1 MPNYEG
7 LLAETLTY
15 PGANGDIINAYM
27 ARPLGHGPYPGVIVI
42 HHMPGWDEATKEI
55 TRRFAH
61 HGYVA
66 VMLNLPGRLL
76 TLLQT
81 MRRLF
86 HDRQGEFPTIGLLET
101 QKVLLR
107 I

>member
-42 HHMPGWDEATKEI
+42 HHMPGWDEATK
-55 TRRFAH
+55 
-61 HGYVA
+61 
-66 VMLNLPGRLL
+66 
-76 TLLQT
+76 
-81 MRRLF
+81 
-86 HDRQGEFPTIGLLET
+86 
-101 QKVLLR
+101 
-107 I
+107 